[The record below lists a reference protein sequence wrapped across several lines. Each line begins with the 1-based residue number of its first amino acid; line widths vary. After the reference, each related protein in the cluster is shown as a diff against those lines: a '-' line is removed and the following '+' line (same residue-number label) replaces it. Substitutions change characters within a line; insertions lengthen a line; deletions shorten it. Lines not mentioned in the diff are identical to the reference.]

1 MPAKEKENLKDVLA
15 KLDKI
20 VADLNSKDVDVEKGL
35 EKFKEGVALV
45 KTARERLK
53 KAENE
58 FISLKEELE
67 EDSE

>member
-1 MPAKEKENLKDVLA
+1 MATKEKENIKEILT
-15 KLDKI
+15 KLDAI

-58 FISLKEELE
+58 FITLKKELDEE
-67 EDSE
+67 

>member
-53 KAENE
+53 KA
-58 FISLKEELE
+58 
-67 EDSE
+67 

>member
-1 MPAKEKENLKDVLA
+1 MPTKEKENIKEVLE
-15 KLDKI
+15 KLDAI

-45 KTARERLK
+45 KIARERLK

-58 FISLKEELE
+58 FITLKKELDEE
-67 EDSE
+67 

>member
-1 MPAKEKENLKDVLA
+1 MTVKEKENIKDILA
-15 KLDKI
+15 KLDAI

-45 KTARERLK
+45 KTVRERLK

-58 FISLKEELE
+58 FITLKKELDEE
-67 EDSE
+67 